1 MTRVAPPPF
10 PARDPAVAA
19 KRILIVEDNAA
30 LAAGL
35 RYNLEL
41 EGFDVSLVE
50 DGREA
55 PRVVG
60 ALRPDL
66 VVLDLMLPGLDGFEV
81 LERVRAAGHRMP
93 VLILSAR
100 AEEADKVRGFR
111 LDADQYVTKPFG
123 LLELIERVK
132 SLLRRA
138 DSVGGAAAAPSSP
151 GARAAHPIAFGRV
164 RVDPAARAVTRD
176 GVPVS
181 LTPKAYELMLALVR
195 RNGAVA
201 TRVELLAEVW
211 GTAADV
217 VTRTVDSHMAELR
230 RKLEDDPG
238 EPRHF
243 LTVWKAG
250 YRFTP

>member
-1 MTRVAPPPF
+1 M
-10 PARDPAVAA
+10 AA
-19 KRILIVEDNAA
+19 KRILIVEDNTS

-41 EGFDVSLVE
+41 EGFAVSLAE
-50 DGREA
+50 DGRA
-55 PRVVG
+55 AVQLVG
-60 ALRPDL
+60 ELRPDL

-81 LERVRAAGHRMP
+81 LERVRASGHRMP

-100 AEEADKVRGFR
+100 GEEADKVRGFR

-123 LLELIERVK
+123 LLELLERIK
-132 SLLRRA
+132 ALLRRA
-138 DSVGGAAAAPSSP
+138 DAVGGTPA
-151 GARAAHPIAFGRV
+151 GAGNRAHAPIAFGRV
-164 RVDPAARAVTRD
+164 RVDPASRVVTRD
-176 GVPVS
+176 GVPVP
-181 LTPKAYELMLALVR
+181 LTPKAYDLMLALVR
-195 RNGAVA
+195 RDGAVA
-201 TRVELLAEVW
+201 TRVELLSEVW
-211 GTAADV
+211 GMAADV
-217 VTRTVDSHMAELR
+217 MTRTVDSHMAELR